1 MKKKIM
7 GLWIACLCAVSML
20 LTGTV
25 SHAEVIHETDL
36 EKYILEEMS
45 AAHVLGMS
53 ISIVNPNKELYC
65 AAYGQAQNT
74 DMDYVLGGT
83 TKSLTATA
91 ILHMAEVKDLTLD
104 DTVADY
110 LPDYQAVGNVT
121 IRELLYQTSGISP
134 EERMSNLQGLGTRG
148 EFADANANYN
158 LLGMIIEKVS
168 DISYEEYISDTIL
181 DTLEMQSTYSK
192 RNDTGTDG
200 TLLPAYQGYFGF
212 PFATQYEYDKDED
225 WMQVPAGQMIS
236 DVKDIGKYLQ
246 LLLNHGGELL
256 LGSSVKQLLYGDVP
270 VADTKGKMFGGSA
283 SGGMG
288 WLAKE
293 VDGQP
298 VLYSSGITENYST
311 AMVLLPEKDLGI
323 VMMFNS
329 TDFLVGQQLI
339 NKLQEGIVSI
349 ELEKEPEPIDKDVYM
364 TYHGVCDAIMVLL
377 VLAAW
382 MPILLMGVWCRH
394 RRKKLLTIPG
404 IVADILIQLVLPTAI
419 LLILPEAIP
428 IFWIKRMTP
437 DIYYVGLTIILTL
450 YLGAIIKII
459 AMAIIRLLPPQ
470 ATEEATV
477 TEETASTEIAND
489 EIVGTV
495 KAATTRAKRDRMLET
510 VRTGV
515 LEKEDM
521 ITGKTEK
528 PVTPDK
534 TAEPTKAQAEPA
546 KAQTESTKAQ
556 TKSTEKQN
564 QAAENPAK
572 NTENQNQTTENPVK
586 NTENQNQTAENPVKN
601 TENQNQATENL
612 KKNEENEEE
621 KNAVKAK
628 KTKEMGKSEN
638 VDENPNELK
647 KEADKTEKQDT
658 VEKADKMG
666 SESNKV
672 EKTENTVPPKKAPE
686 QPNRIDSVK
695 KEQPK
700 TSRQPQKSTKSKGKK
715 TTQKRKNKR
724 PR

>member
-7 GLWIACLCAVSML
+7 GLWIACICAVSML

-53 ISIVNPNKELYC
+53 ISIVSPNKELYC

-74 DMDYVLGGT
+74 DMDYVLGGI

-91 ILHMAEVKDLTLD
+91 VLHMAEVKDLALG

-110 LPDYQAVGNVT
+110 LPNYQAVGDVT
-121 IRELLYQTSGISP
+121 IRELLYQTSGIAP
-134 EERMSNLQGLGTRG
+134 EERMSDLQGLGTRG

-181 DTLEMQSTYSK
+181 DTLEMESTYSK
-192 RNDTGTDG
+192 RNDTGMDG

-212 PFATQYEYDKDED
+212 PFAAQYKYDKNED

-236 DVKDIGKYLQ
+236 DVKDMGKYLQ

-256 LGSSVKQLLYGDVP
+256 LGNSVEQLLYGDVP
-270 VADTKGKMFGGSA
+270 VADTDEKMFGGSA
-283 SGGMG
+283 SGGMA

-298 VLYSSGITENYST
+298 ILYSTGITENYNT

-349 ELEKEPEPIDKDVYM
+349 ELEREPEQIDRDVYM
-364 TYHGVCDAIMVLL
+364 TQHGIYDVIMVLL

-382 MPILLMGVWCRH
+382 MPILLMGVWCKH
-394 RRKKLLTIPG
+394 RRKKLFSIPG
-404 IVADILIQLVLPTAI
+404 IIIDILIQLVLPTA
-419 LLILPEAIP
+419 LLFILPETFP
-428 IFWIKRMTP
+428 VFLIKRMTP
-437 DIYYVGLTIILTL
+437 DIYYVGLAIILTL
-450 YLGAIIKII
+450 YLGAVIKII
-459 AMAIIRLLPPQ
+459 AMIILRLLPQQ
-470 ATEEATV
+470 ATEETTV
-477 TEETASTEIAND
+477 TEETAATEIAS
-489 EIVGTV
+489 EVMGTV
-495 KAATTRAKRDRMLET
+495 KAATTGAKRDRMLET

-521 ITGKTEK
+521 VTGKAEKTEK
-528 PVTPDK
+528 PVERQEKQEKTQESMTGVQDK
-534 TAEPTKAQAEPA
+534 REKTLENMTGLREKQEKQKEAPENTADTQEKQGEKREKREKDSSEKAQ
-546 KAQTESTKAQ
+546 SV
-556 TKSTEKQN
+556 
-564 QAAENPAK
+564 EN
-572 NTENQNQTTENPVK
+572 TTEH
-586 NTENQNQTAENPVKN
+586 ES
-601 TENQNQATENL
+601 
-612 KKNEENEEE
+612 KKSGEE
-621 KNAVKAK
+621 KTSVTSAHTETTAK
-628 KTKEMGKSEN
+628 
-638 VDENPNELK
+638 
-647 KEADKTEKQDT
+647 
-658 VEKADKMG
+658 
-666 SESNKV
+666 SNKG
-672 EKTENTVPPKKAPE
+672 KPTGN
-686 QPNRIDSVK
+686 QR
-695 KEQPK
+695 
-700 TSRQPQKSTKSKGKK
+700 KGKK
-715 TTQKRKNKR
+715 STHKKKK
-724 PR
+724 